1 MSIMEPSPQMPSRF
15 DLREAAQRAK
25 GLRWMFF
32 DVDGVMTDG
41 GLFYSAN
48 GETMKRFNVLDGH
61 GLKALRHAGVRL
73 GILSGRSHPAT
84 EVRARELGFDVVIQG
99 AEHKGAAFDQCMAEF
114 GIAPADCGHMGDDL
128 PDLEIFSR
136 VHFAATVPD
145 AAQAVLAAA
154 HWVSRRAGGAG
165 AVRDCCDFIVQAR
178 Q

>member
-1 MSIMEPSPQMPSRF
+1 MKPSPQMPARF
-15 DLREAAQRAK
+15 DHREAARRAK

-41 GLFYSAN
+41 GLYYGAN
-48 GETMKRFNVLDGH
+48 GESLKRFSVLDGH
-61 GLKALRHAGVRL
+61 GIKALKHAGIRI

-84 EVRARELGFDVVIQG
+84 EARARELGFDVVIQG
-99 AEHKGAAFDQCMAEF
+99 AEDKGAAFDRCMAEF

-154 HWVSRRAGGAG
+154 HWVSQRAGGGG
-165 AVRDCCDFIVQAR
+165 AVRDCCDFILEAR

>member
-1 MSIMEPSPQMPSRF
+1 
-15 DLREAAQRAK
+15 
-25 GLRWMFF
+25 
-32 DVDGVMTDG
+32 
-41 GLFYSAN
+41 
-48 GETMKRFNVLDGH
+48 
-61 GLKALRHAGVRL
+61 
-73 GILSGRSHPAT
+73 
-84 EVRARELGFDVVIQG
+84 
-99 AEHKGAAFDQCMAEF
+99 
-114 GIAPADCGHMGDDL
+114 MGDDL